1 MLLHEFYQAV
11 ELHRLDKII
20 YAKFLKPHRV
30 ISTCRA
36 AGGIRDGLD
45 YVFNHQSCEPSGH
58 MDALPESAWKDPLK
72 YRDMVAGRYGLSPD
86 GCATLGTAANMH
98 NAAVAE
104 ESFRKHRVAAVSTG
118 GVECNAGRVG
128 EPASGY
134 EEDGEHQR
142 LDRQETPRAGTIN
155 TMLFIGQ
162 ELTHG
167 ALVRSI
173 VTATEA
179 KAAALQELNVNSR
192 YSPGLATGTGTDQIA
207 VACLLGGVPLSGA
220 GKHSKLGELIGQA
233 VKKSVMGALALQ
245 NKLTPARQCSAR
257 IHLERF
263 GADKKS
269 FLTRIQANLG
279 PRLAELLAGNF
290 EEIDRDPPTAAA
302 SAALAHLWDKL
313 SWGVLPEECRP
324 EIMGSYAAQLAAAV
338 SGKYERL
345 TDYRK
350 SLAQAANAS
359 RPEDLVSL
367 ACLAFALGFSEKW
380 AAPA

>member
-1 MLLHEFYQAV
+1 MLLHEFYQSV
-11 ELHRLDKII
+11 ELHREDKII

-36 AGGIRDGLD
+36 AGGIKDGLG

-58 MDALPESAWKDPLK
+58 MEALPKDAWKDPQK
-72 YRDMVAGRYGLSPD
+72 YREMVAAPYGLPAAS
-86 GCATLGTAANMH
+86 CATLGTAANMH

-104 ESFRKHRVAAVSTG
+104 MSFRKHRVAAVTTG

-128 EPASGY
+128 DPASGY
-134 EEDGEHQR
+134 EEDGEHHS
-142 LDRQETPRAGTIN
+142 LDKPKPPPAGTIN

-162 ELTHG
+162 ELTDG

-179 KAAALQELNVNSR
+179 KTSALQELNVNSR
-192 YSPGLATGTGTDQIA
+192 YSAGLATGTGTDQIA
-207 VACLLGGVPLSGA
+207 VACLLGGDPLTGA
-220 GKHSKLGELIGQA
+220 GKHSKLGELIGKA

-263 GADKKS
+263 GADKERFVS
-269 FLTRIQANLG
+269 GVQAGLS
-279 PRLAELLAGNF
+279 PRLAELLAGNL

-302 SAALAHLWDKL
+302 AAAMAHLWDKL
-313 SWGVLPEECRP
+313 AWGVLPESCRP

-345 TDYRK
+345 AEYRR
-350 SLAQAANAS
+350 SLAPAADAKS
-359 RPEDLVSL
+359 PENLVCL
-367 ACLAFALGFSEKW
+367 ACGAIALGFSEKW
-380 AAPA
+380 GAPR

>member
-1 MLLHEFYQAV
+1 MLLHEFYQGV

-20 YAKFLKPHRV
+20 YAKFIKPHRV

-72 YRDMVAGRYGLSPD
+72 YRDMVAGRYGLPPD

-98 NAAVAE
+98 NAAVAQ

-233 VKKSVMGALALQ
+233 VKKSVMVALALQ
-245 NKLTPARQCSAR
+245 NKLTPGQAVFGPDSSGALRRGQEKLPDQDSGQPQPPHGRVAGRQLRGNRPRSSHRGGGGGAGPSLGQAGLGRFARRVPFGDNGLLRRPAGGGG
-257 IHLERF
+257 ER
-263 GADKKS
+263 K
-269 FLTRIQANLG
+269 I
-279 PRLAELLAGNF
+279 
-290 EEIDRDPPTAAA
+290 
-302 SAALAHLWDKL
+302 
-313 SWGVLPEECRP
+313 
-324 EIMGSYAAQLAAAV
+324 
-338 SGKYERL
+338 
-345 TDYRK
+345 
-350 SLAQAANAS
+350 
-359 RPEDLVSL
+359 
-367 ACLAFALGFSEKW
+367 
-380 AAPA
+380 